1 LTILTDIEEP
11 RDEVH
16 QSGSSATVE
25 SSQDSATSGTD
36 SKNDKP
42 NFRRPRISSRRHL
55 SKSEPADHDGTNDSE
70 DQVAVG
76 SGESQPLL
84 GSGHTVSRDHD
95 IPMDDLNDTIA
106 AESTSIS
113 F

>member
-1 LTILTDIEEP
+1 M
-11 RDEVH
+11 
-16 QSGSSATVE
+16 Q

-36 SKNDKP
+36 NKNDKP
-42 NFRRPRISSRRHL
+42 KFRRPRISSRRHL
-55 SKSEPADHDGTNDSE
+55 SKSEPAGQDGTNDSE

-84 GSGHTVSRDHD
+84 GSGNMVRRDYYTSMENPTD
-95 IPMDDLNDTIA
+95 NLA

-113 F
+113 SQ

>member
-1 LTILTDIEEP
+1 M
-11 RDEVH
+11 
-16 QSGSSATVE
+16 E

-36 SKNDKP
+36 NQNDKP
-42 NFRRPRISSRRHL
+42 KLRRPRASSRRHL
-55 SKSEPADHDGTNDSE
+55 SKSEPAGQDGTNDSE

-95 IPMDDLNDTIA
+95 IPTDDLSDTIA